1 MSMRSLLA
9 FAVVSMVAV
18 SLAYSGDETPQ
29 PPKGWKEYTPAD
41 RSFTCWI
48 PTNPKRTFERTR
60 TTTLRGQSMKLTLLH
75 LEMANGTI
83 FQVEKVA
90 LPASLKLKR
99 KDLEEAL
106 KEMLVSE
113 MKGRLA
119 DEKDAKLGALSGKE
133 YTVETGKG
141 LAVARVFVGGG
152 NRVVILHAEG
162 TKEQV
167 QDKAIMTFLDS
178 CRLGAPKTVAGGT
191 EPAKDPKT
199 PADPMPKGGAAA
211 GNALEWTEDLAKMNV
226 PNSPAAGKLLGGDF
240 KVEQAKWEGG
250 SLLLRQGSGFF
261 ADASVRV
268 SLFLKAGESIAG
280 KTFQIKKNPTALAP
294 HVRIERL
301 APGQKLPN
309 GQTFSRDYTMRLEF
323 SQLQKNG
330 MVEGIIYVCLPDE
343 GRSVVAGTF
352 TVRP

>member
-1 MSMRSLLA
+1 MRSLLA
-9 FAVVSMVAV
+9 FAVVSLVAV
-18 SLAYSGDETPQ
+18 SLAHSGDETPQ

-83 FQVEKVA
+83 YQVEKVA

-106 KEMLVSE
+106 KEMLLSE
-113 MKGRLA
+113 MKGKLT

-152 NRVVILHAEG
+152 TRVVILHAEG

-167 QDKAIMTFLDS
+167 QDKATMTFLDS

-191 EPAKDPKT
+191 DPAKDPKT

-268 SLFLKAGESIAG
+268 SLFLKPGESIAG
-280 KTFQIKKNPTALAP
+280 KTFQIKKTPTALAP

-301 APGQKLPN
+301 APGQKLPG

-323 SQLQKNG
+323 SQLQMNG
-330 MVEGIIYVCLPDE
+330 TVEGIIYVCLPDE

>member
-1 MSMRSLLA
+1 MRSLLA
-9 FAVVSMVAV
+9 FALLPLVAV

-29 PPKGWKEYTPAD
+29 PPKGWREYTPAD

-48 PTNPKRTFERTR
+48 PTNPKRTSERAR
-60 TTTLRGQSMKLTLLH
+60 TTTLRGQSIKLTLLH

-83 FQVEKVA
+83 YQVEKV
-90 LPASLKLKR
+90 SLSGARKLKR
-99 KDLEEAL
+99 TTLEEAL
-106 KEMLVSE
+106 KEMLLSE
-113 MKGRLA
+113 MKGRLTN
-119 DEKDAKLGALSGKE
+119 ETDAKLGALSGKE
-133 YTVETGKG
+133 YTAETGRG
-141 LAVARVFVGGG
+141 LAVVRVFVTGA
-152 NRVVILHAEG
+152 RVVILHAEG
-162 TKEQV
+162 TKDQM
-167 QDKAIMTFLDS
+167 QGKATMTFLDS
-178 CRLGAPKTVAGGT
+178 CRLGAPKTVAGST
-191 EPAKDPKT
+191 DPAKEPKA

-226 PNSPAAGKLLGGDF
+226 PNRPAAGKVLGGDF

-268 SLFLKAGESIAG
+268 SLFLKPGQSIAG
-280 KTFQIKKNPTALAP
+280 KTFQIRKNTMGLAP

-301 APGQKLPN
+301 APGQKLPS

-330 MVEGIIYVCLPDE
+330 MVEGIIYVCLPDN